1 MAAQFADY
9 LQYLADLRQEL
20 VRLTDLQPEKIKA
33 VKAHDLEALDVCM
46 KQEQAISL
54 NLRGMEQKR
63 EKLETALGIVGVS
76 LRQLSQHCP
85 AAERSRVQQEV
96 EETLRQREELRSAQT
111 AARTVI
117 ERDLRNVNQEL
128 ERRGIAPEMD
138 EHYQA
143 AGNLPPKKMR
153 TDFRA

>member
-1 MAAQFADY
+1 MAAQISDY
-9 LQYLADLRQEL
+9 FQYLADLRQEL
-20 VRLTDLQPEKIKA
+20 VRLIDLQPEKIKA
-33 VKAHDLEALDVCM
+33 VKAHDLDALDVCM

-63 EKLETALGIVGVS
+63 EKLQSALGIAGVS
-76 LRQLSQHCP
+76 LRQLPQHCP
-85 AAERSRVQQEV
+85 AEERGKAQQEV
-96 EETLRQREELRSAQT
+96 EETLRLREELRSAQT
-111 AARTVI
+111 AARTII
-117 ERDLRNVNQEL
+117 EKDLRMVNEEL

-143 AGNLPPKKMR
+143 GQNLPPQKMR